1 MGSFNI
7 QCFASKQVIAE
18 RENCRVVM
26 LLQSSTYTPVEL
38 SFRGQQHSLYGVS
51 NHACGPNAFWKPM
64 GAFLEATYADYGKFE
79 LHDTAANRK
88 VLADLYTTLYRGT
101 AVAAL
106 GENPSHETAF
116 DFKEMVQ
123 AVSPKLAEGLSSIKS
138 FWDSLSPEKLDFAEA
153 VLVWDKL
160 EEAIYRNRVFCAD
173 GSQVLRPV
181 RFGALHEL
189 AFKGLISMAEG
200 SWLRS
205 GLPYERHA
213 YFEHFLGELKAELA
227 TVENDMKR
235 FVMKDSAR
243 ELLALRMSSSE
254 VHAMLWPFRE
264 SFNDSI
270 ESYTEKGTGLE
281 AFLAENQA
289 LLDSVYALKGLDELN
304 LVFEP
309 YLTGGQDYDN
319 RTGQAY
325 AAFVSF
331 TERQVSKARQAR
343 YEE

>member
-38 SFRGQQHSLYGVS
+38 SFRGQQHSLHGVS

-116 DFKEMVQ
+116 DFKELVEAQ
-123 AVSPKLAEGLSSIKS
+123 APNLADGLSRIKN
-138 FWDSLSPEKLDFAEA
+138 FWETLSPEKLDFDEA
-153 VLVWDKL
+153 AKVWEEL

-181 RFGALHEL
+181 RLGAVHEV
-189 AFKGLISMAEG
+189 AFRSLIGMAEG
-200 SWLRS
+200 SWVSS

-213 YFEHFLGELKAELA
+213 YFEHFLGKLKEELGK
-227 TVENDMKR
+227 VEDEMKR
-235 FVMKDSAR
+235 FVMKDNAR
-243 ELLALRMSSSE
+243 ELLCLRMSSSE
-254 VHAMLWPFRE
+254 VHAMLWPFRDA
-264 SFNDSI
+264 FNRSVETVTD
-270 ESYTEKGTGLE
+270 KGGSLDTFLE
-281 AFLAENQA
+281 ENQA

-304 LVFEP
+304 IVFEP
-309 YLTGGQDYDN
+309 NITAGQDYDN
-319 RTGQAY
+319 RTGQTY
-325 AAFVSF
+325 AAFISF
-331 TERQVSKARQAR
+331 TERQVSKARMER